1 MAIRLV
7 YAPSPELLAE
17 TSRGASAK
25 RTKRENVVD
34 SLRRLQQASQ
44 FAADQQLRR
53 EGMRQSAA
61 ENEQERLFRL
71 AALTGQAGIENFQAQ
86 RDFKN
91 RQTLQ
96 TASDQAALE
105 RLRESAGLDSGNAE
119 LRADLEQRNW
129 GLQHAPKI
137 PGEPEA
143 GGPPLTPAQRQDA
156 RLMAGIQNNEP
167 WAIDRGLQTGVL
179 KFSRTDK
186 ERAEQLQQGI
196 AQVARDPRLTPR
208 ERAAEQARLAQEL
221 AAIRPTLTPPDERPP
236 KFVEQLTQGSVKL
249 DPRTGKYYEMD
260 DTTAPP
266 EAVII
271 APDAKGTPKVLYDP
285 RGTAAKTKSGEPDP
299 LKQRET
305 FQKRYDEAFKA
316 LTKEK
321 DVGGTTQMVP
331 PTPEEIEAHLKAQ
344 DALFEKL
351 NPRPATAPGGTPG
364 GASGPINPFGPQP
377 AAGGATAPEP
387 VNQGAAANTPAAA
400 AKPDPFARKPAP
412 DTQTYGTVRYNGKE
426 SPVVRVPGVPF
437 EAYGVKNDDG
447 SYSVLGDSGK
457 GDNSLIE
464 TMRIPKEAAEKGG
477 QNVLIKPKSS
487 QAAPHA
493 TETVKFEGVDLPVT
507 KKIPLQDGGTLSLVT
522 AKVNGADVTATPID
536 GTLMIV
542 SQAPDGQVRTLAK
555 LMSPKGGTYED
566 PIFAPDPSTW
576 DELSRQLPKG
586 AWITDGVKR
595 YKNE

>member
-105 RLRESAGLDSGNAE
+105 RLRESAGLDFDNAE

-221 AAIRPTLTPPDERPP
+221 ASIRPTLTPPDERPP

-260 DTTAPP
+260 DSTAPP

-305 FQKRYDEAFKA
+305 FQKRYDAAFAILKTEDVDKNPIYPDATRVKA
-316 LTKEK
+316 YLDE
-321 DVGGTTQMVP
+321 
-331 PTPEEIEAHLKAQ
+331 Q
-344 DALFEKL
+344 DKVFREL
-351 NPRPATAPGGTPG
+351 NPLPAASGAAPG
-364 GASGPINPFGPQP
+364 AAAGPLNPFAPQP
-377 AAGGATAPEP
+377 AAGGAALLEQ
-387 VNQGAAANTPAAA
+387 VNQGATQIPPVNVP
-400 AKPDPFARKPAP
+400 KPDPFAKKPAEVNASVPVPYASKHDRQSPAAFADAKARGLIP
-412 DTQTYGTVRYNGKE
+412 DNWTERDFA
-426 SPVVRVPGVPF
+426 VVTS
-437 EAYGVKNDDG
+437 EAYAATVQ
-447 SYSVLGDSGK
+447 SQRAK
-457 GDNSLIE
+457 GLTKDE
-464 TMRIPKEAAEKGG
+464 TF
-477 QNVLIKPKSS
+477 
-487 QAAPHA
+487 
-493 TETVKFEGVDLPVT
+493 KFEGTDLPIT
-507 KKIPLQDGGTLSLVT
+507 KKVPLQDGGTLSIAT
-522 AKVNGADVTATPID
+522 AKVQGADVAVTPID

-542 SQAPDGQVRTLAK
+542 SQSPDGKIRTLAK